1 MKFKHMKTCF
11 EQIPQI
17 TLSQFKHCPLVIKS
31 KSKTGVKIFFVHY
44 FFLPGKYEYQTRI
57 VMQLMSQLQNC
68 DVYITCTIHW
78 KVLGSNLSV
87 DMSLS

>member
-1 MKFKHMKTCF
+1 MKFKHVKTCF

-17 TLSQFKHCPLVIKS
+17 TLSQFKHCPLVMKS
-31 KSKTGVKIFFVHY
+31 KSKTGVKIFF
-44 FFLPGKYEYQTRI
+44 FTLFLFKCEYQTRI
-57 VMQLMSQLQNC
+57 IMQLMSQLQNC
-68 DVYITCTIHW
+68 DVHIIIQW

>member
-1 MKFKHMKTCF
+1 MKFRHVKTCF

-17 TLSQFKHCPLVIKS
+17 TLSQFKHCPLVMKS
-31 KSKTGVKIFFVHY
+31 KSKTGVKIFFCTL
-44 FFLPGKYEYQTRI
+44 FLFKCEYQTRI
-57 VMQLMSQLQNC
+57 VMQLMSQLQND
-68 DVYITCTIHW
+68 DVHITIHR